1 MPHLCIVWS
10 LLPSHPLRP
19 SLTTWLPALRSAT
32 PSPADDEL
40 DVELDEFA
48 VSYKPQKISP
58 KFPGTVG
65 TSAAMLHCLP
75 GCNSPEHCTQQL
87 ALALAITAGIHPLH
101 SPLSAPAHWRRA
113 LPRALQV
120 RELLH
125 KRIRDS
131 YLHPG
136 FQADVMKPLTIEHLM
151 DNEVQTL
158 SGGELCCVGK

>member
-1 MPHLCIVWS
+1 M
-10 LLPSHPLRP
+10 
-19 SLTTWLPALRSAT
+19 
-32 PSPADDEL
+32 
-40 DVELDEFA
+40 ELDEFA

-75 GCNSPEHCTQQL
+75 GCNSPEHCTQQP

-158 SGGELCCVGK
+158 SGGEFCCVEKKLQNAGHWCWWARLESQHAVLCIVMRLQPTSCLLLD